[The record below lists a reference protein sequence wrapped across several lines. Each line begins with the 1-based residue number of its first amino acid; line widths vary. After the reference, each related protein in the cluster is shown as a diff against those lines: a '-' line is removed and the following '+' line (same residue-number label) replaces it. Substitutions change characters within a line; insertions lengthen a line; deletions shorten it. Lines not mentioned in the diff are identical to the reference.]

1 MLGHL
6 VTPHHLWALQMPTS
20 LRWSHRTPA
29 LISRCVQAAAPGKPP
44 KLPRYS
50 TAGPSPSAFPQRQT
64 WVFKSKELMVKASS
78 AVPEGSL
85 VYVREGSNAF
95 LRTPTGWSR
104 LLVPCGVPHRAG
116 GAGSMA
122 GFGARAAD
130 PQEGVDCP

>member
-1 MLGHL
+1 M
-6 VTPHHLWALQMPTS
+6 
-20 LRWSHRTPA
+20 
-29 LISRCVQAAAPGKPP
+29 
-44 KLPRYS
+44 
-50 TAGPSPSAFPQRQT
+50 
-64 WVFKSKELMVKASS
+64 KASS

-104 LLVPCGVPHRAG
+104 LLVLCGVPHRAG

-122 GFGARAAD
+122 GFGAGAAD